1 MEKKTVTI
9 SKSNVFGMILFALAI
24 LAKGIG
30 DSIFVINNPN
40 SPFNYVKYIVLLI
53 FIFYFILKNK
63 GKPKPIFKEEF
74 KSLIFCYIAIGV
86 ISLFASL
93 FVYKFTFRTIK
104 EFIFILIPILFSYCA
119 LNYFKKEEITVMAK
133 FAVIVFIISYF
144 IEIGSSFS
152 ISTAIQAITN
162 FSLLGGQDSF
172 LYDSLESSAF
182 PDPMMALFVY
192 FAYFN
197 KKNKKWLWIS
207 FIGILLM
214 NKRLIIVF
222 AILIMILIHIPILKD
237 VIKKS
242 PPPKKLYIVLFII
255 FTFSPLL
262 VIQLTEPSV
271 ESWILKKFDFNMI
284 DFWMGRDSMVQY
296 FISSNFI
303 SYGLGSTYDF
313 RNQLLEIECVKF
325 FLETSIL
332 GCAILSFT
340 YWKIVKKN
348 WYLIIV
354 MLYIF
359 LNINTSTSIITGAFA
374 WIYYLIL
381 IGMVNQNGKE
391 KSC

>member
-1 MEKKTVTI
+1 MKNHIVKVT
-9 SKSNVFGMILFALAI
+9 KSNIFGLLLFALAI

-30 DSIFVINNPN
+30 DSIFVTNNPN
-40 SPFNYVKYIVLLI
+40 SPFNYVKYFILLI
-53 FIFYFILKNK
+53 FIFYFVLKSK
-63 GKPKPIFKEEF
+63 DKPKPIFKEEF
-74 KSLIFCYIAIGV
+74 KSLILCYIAIGF
-86 ISLFASL
+86 ISLFTSL
-93 FVYKFTFRTIK
+93 FAYKFTFRTIK
-104 EFIFILIPILFSYCA
+104 EFIFILIPIFFSYCA
-119 LNYFKKEEITVMAK
+119 LNYFKKEEITAMAK
-133 FAVIVFIISYF
+133 FAVLVYIISYF

-152 ISTAIQAITN
+152 ISTAVQAITH

-182 PDPMMALFVY
+182 PDPMLALFVY

-207 FIGILLM
+207 FVGILLM

-222 AILIMILIHIPILKD
+222 AILIMILIHVPFLKD
-237 VIKKS
+237 FVKKQA
-242 PPPKKLYIVLFII
+242 PPKKLYIVLFII

-271 ESWILKKFDFNMI
+271 ESWILNKFNFNMP

-296 FISSNFI
+296 FLANNFI

-313 RNQLLEIECVKF
+313 RNHLLEIESVKF
-325 FLETSIL
+325 FFETSIV
-332 GCAILSFT
+332 GCAVIAFT
-340 YWKIVKKN
+340 YWKLVKKN

-374 WIYYLIL
+374 WIYYFIL
-381 IGMVNQNGKE
+381 IGMVNKNE
-391 KSC
+391 RNC

>member
-1 MEKKTVTI
+1 MEKQKIKITKNNI
-9 SKSNVFGMILFALAI
+9 FGLLLFSFAI

-30 DSIFVINNPN
+30 DSIFVTNNPN
-40 SPFNYVKYIVLLI
+40 SPFNYVKYIILLI
-53 FIFYFILKNK
+53 FIFYFILKSK
-63 GKPKPIFKEEF
+63 GKSKIVFKEEY
-74 KSLIFCYIAIGV
+74 KSLIVCYIGIGI
-86 ISLFASL
+86 ISLFTSL
-93 FVYKFTFRTIK
+93 FAYKFTFRTVK
-104 EFIFILIPILFSYCA
+104 EFIFILIPIFFSYCA
-119 LNYFKKEEITVMAK
+119 LNYFKKEEITAMAK
-133 FAVIVFIISYF
+133 FAVLVYIISYF
-144 IEIGSSFS
+144 IEIGNSFS
-152 ISTAIQAITN
+152 ISTAIQAITH

-182 PDPMMALFVY
+182 PDAMMALFVY

-197 KKNKKWLWIS
+197 KNNKKWLWIS

-222 AILIMILIHIPILKD
+222 AILIMILVHIPILKKY
-237 VIKKS
+237 IKES
-242 PPPKKLYIVLFII
+242 APPKKLYILLFII

-262 VIQLTEPSV
+262 VIQLTEPSI
-271 ESWILKKFDFNMI
+271 ESWILNGFDFNMA

-296 FISSNFI
+296 FLANNFV

-313 RNQLLEIECVKF
+313 RNHLLEIESIKF
-325 FLETSIL
+325 FFETSIV

-381 IGMVNQNGKE
+381 IGMVNKNGKE
-391 KSC
+391 ESC

>member
-1 MEKKTVTI
+1 MGNTKMKITKENI
-9 SKSNVFGMILFALAI
+9 IGLILFALAI

-30 DSIFVINNPN
+30 DSIFVTNNPN
-40 SPFNYVKYIVLLI
+40 SPFNYVKYIILLV
-53 FIFYFILKNK
+53 FIFYFILKSK
-63 GKPKPIFKEEF
+63 GKPKNVFKEEY
-74 KSLIFCYIAIGV
+74 KSLIICYIGIGI

-93 FVYKFTFRTIK
+93 FAYKFTFRTIK
-104 EFIFILIPILFSYCA
+104 EFIFILTPIFFSYCA
-119 LNYFKKEEITVMAK
+119 LNYFKKEEITAIAK
-133 FAVIVFIISYF
+133 FAVLVYIISYF

-152 ISTAIQAITN
+152 ISTAIKAITH

-182 PDPMMALFVY
+182 PDAMMALFVY

-197 KKNKKWLWIS
+197 KNNKKWLWIS

-222 AILIMILIHIPILKD
+222 AILIMILIHVPFLKD
-237 VIKKS
+237 FIKKQT
-242 PPPKKLYIVLFII
+242 PPKKLYIVLFII
-255 FTFSPLL
+255 FMFSPLL
-262 VIQLTEPSV
+262 VIQLTKPSV
-271 ESWILKKFDFNMI
+271 ESWVLNKFDFNMP

-296 FISSNFI
+296 FLANNFV

-313 RNQLLEIECVKF
+313 RNHLLEIESIKF
-325 FLETSIL
+325 LFETSIV

-381 IGMVNQNGKE
+381 IGMVNKNGKE
-391 KSC
+391 ESC